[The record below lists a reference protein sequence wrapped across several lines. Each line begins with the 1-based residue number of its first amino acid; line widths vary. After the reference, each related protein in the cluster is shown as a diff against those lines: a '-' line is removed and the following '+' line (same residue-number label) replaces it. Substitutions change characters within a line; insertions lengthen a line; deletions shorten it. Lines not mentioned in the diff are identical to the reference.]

1 MLDQLFISVQW
12 SCCATKGCFPKA
24 ELNYEK
30 VKTLELEDKAK
41 NIHFMY
47 QKTPLCFILLY
58 EDGTSPLNS
67 YA

>member
-30 VKTLELEDKAK
+30 VRTLELEDKAK
-41 NIHFMY
+41 NIYFMHK
-47 QKTPLCFILLY
+47 KTLYVFLLY
-58 EDGTSPLNS
+58 DNGKSPLNS